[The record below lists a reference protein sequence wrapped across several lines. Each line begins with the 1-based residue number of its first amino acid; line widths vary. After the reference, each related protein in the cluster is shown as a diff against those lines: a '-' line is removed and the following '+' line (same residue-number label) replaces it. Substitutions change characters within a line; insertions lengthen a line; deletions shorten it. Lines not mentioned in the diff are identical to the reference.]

1 MIDLQEIRMKNT
13 SDLKL
18 LLEDLLEEQF
28 KLKMQAA
35 TGQLAKSTEFKK
47 VRKNIARIKTIMKE
61 KQNNDYESRKNIQKI
76 HRHWQ
81 GCQYFYG

>member
-1 MIDLQEIRMKNT
+1 MIDLHEIRSKNS

-18 LLEDLLEEQF
+18 LLDELLEEHF

-35 TGQLAKSTEFKK
+35 TGQLAKSSEFKK

-61 KQNNDYESRKNIQKI
+61 KQNND
-76 HRHWQ
+76 
-81 GCQYFYG
+81 